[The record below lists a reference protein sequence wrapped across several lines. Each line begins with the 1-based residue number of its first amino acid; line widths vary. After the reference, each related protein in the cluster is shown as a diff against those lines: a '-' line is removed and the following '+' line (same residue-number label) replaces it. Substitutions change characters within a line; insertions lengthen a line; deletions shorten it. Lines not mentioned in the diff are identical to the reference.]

1 MFSIYNLGFFD
12 VPYLPIMN
20 HKSLIIDGHLDLAMN
35 AIDWNRDLRKSVE
48 EIRRLEHGK
57 TDLRGRANSTISFDE
72 MRRGKMGLCLST
84 LIARYAKPDHPL
96 GGWQSPEQAW
106 AQTCA
111 QLAWYREMEREGQ
124 MRQITSAE
132 GLEQHLQQWMSGSTD
147 AIGYILTLEG
157 ADSIIS
163 WDHLQQRVDEGLIAI
178 GPAHYGPGT
187 YAFGTDSE
195 GSIGAKGKALLRE
208 MEKRNLVLDA
218 THLCDT
224 SFWEAMEC
232 FSGHVWA
239 SHSNCRKIVDHNRQF
254 ADEQLKTLL
263 ERDAVI
269 GLPLDAWMMIP
280 GWIKFQSHPSNTD
293 IRLEH
298 MVNHI
303 DHICE
308 LAGDTN
314 HVGLGTDLDGG
325 FGLEQT
331 PSDVHT
337 IADMQKLPDILASRG
352 YSDDD
357 IEKIMWGNWLRKIKE
372 VLN

>member
-1 MFSIYNLGFFD
+1 
-12 VPYLPIMN
+12 MN
-20 HKSLIIDGHLDLAMN
+20 YKSLIIDGHLDLAMN
-35 AIDWNRDLRKSVE
+35 AIDWNRDLRKPID
-48 EIRRLEHGK
+48 EIRLLEEGK
-57 TDLRGRANSTISFDE
+57 SDLRGRADSTISFDE
-72 MRRGKMGLCLST
+72 MRKGKMGLCIST

-96 GGWQSPEQAW
+96 GGWHSPEQAW

-111 QLAWYREMEREGQ
+111 QVAWYREMERDGQ
-124 MRQITSAE
+124 MKQITSKHDLSSH
-132 GLEQHLQQWMSGSTD
+132 LESWISGGTN

-163 WDHLQQRVDEGLIAI
+163 WDHLQQRVDEGLVAI

-187 YAFGTDSE
+187 YAYGTDSE
-195 GSIGAKGKALLRE
+195 GSIGVKGKELLRE

-224 SFWEAMEC
+224 SFWEALDH
-232 FSGHVWA
+232 FSGHIWA
-239 SHSNCRKIVDHNRQF
+239 SHSNCRSIVDHNRQF
-254 ADEQLKTLL
+254 TDDQIKALID
-263 ERDAVI
+263 RDAVI

-280 GWIKFQSHPSNTD
+280 NWVKFQSHPSNTD

-308 LAGDTN
+308 IAGDTK

-325 FGLEQT
+325 FGREQT
-331 PSDVHT
+331 PSDVQT
-337 IADMQKLPDILASRG
+337 IADMQKLPEVLSGRG
-352 YSDDD
+352 YSDED
-357 IEKIMWGNWLRKIKE
+357 IEGIMWGNWLEKLKT
-372 VLN
+372 VLL

>member
-1 MFSIYNLGFFD
+1 
-12 VPYLPIMN
+12 MN
-20 HKSLIIDGHLDLAMN
+20 YKTLIIDGHLDLAMN
-35 AIDWNRDLRKSVE
+35 AIDWNRDLRKSVD
-48 EIRRLEHGK
+48 EIRLLEAGK
-57 TDLRGRANSTISFDE
+57 TDLRGRADGTISFEE
-72 MRRGKMGLCLST
+72 MRKGKVGLCLST

-106 AQTCA
+106 SQTCA

-124 MRQITSAE
+124 MTQIKSKKD
-132 GLEQHLQQWMSGSTD
+132 LEDHLVKWRTGTTAS
-147 AIGYILTLEG
+147 IGYILTLEG

-163 WDHLQQRVDEGLIAI
+163 WEHLEQRVSEGLVAI

-187 YAFGTDSE
+187 YAYGTDSE
-195 GSIGAKGKALLRE
+195 GSIGKKGRDLLTQ

-224 SFWEAMEC
+224 SFWEALDH
-232 FSGHVWA
+232 FSGHIWA
-239 SHSNCRKIVDHNRQF
+239 SHSNCRAIVDHNRQF
-254 ADEQLKTLL
+254 GDDQLKALVD
-263 ERDAVI
+263 RDAMI

-280 GWIKFQSHPSNTD
+280 GWVKFESHPSNTD

-298 MVNHI
+298 MVAHI

-308 LAGDTN
+308 LAGDTR

-325 FGLEQT
+325 FGREQT
-331 PSDVHT
+331 PSDVRT
-337 IADMQKLPDILASRG
+337 IADMQRLPEVLSDRG

-357 IEKIMWGNWLRKIKE
+357 IEAIMWGNWLRKITE

>member
-1 MFSIYNLGFFD
+1 MK
-12 VPYLPIMN
+12 
-20 HKSLIIDGHLDLAMN
+20 HKSPIIDGHLDLAMN